1 MKDIELVSLS
11 GRISANESISVIT
24 ETIRANSISRLET
37 PDDSVDF
44 SEVEINNNAVDNS
57 GEISVLSNDFDD
69 KDDQYYPEG
78 GLEAYLVMFGS
89 FCGAIT
95 SLGMINSIGAVQAY
109 VSNHQLMNLKATTVS
124 WIFSIYLAIC
134 YSVGIIIGPIFDYKG
149 ARGLIIVATAL
160 TFIGLMAAA
169 NSTEIYQFILS
180 FICLGLGNGI
190 ALTPLIGVTN
200 HWFLRRRGFMTG
212 IVTSGGSVG
221 GLSMPLILRHAFK
234 VYDYV
239 WAIRIIAFY
248 CLALMLIACFL
259 VKARIFRTKVP
270 QEKTKFLIADTTKKV
285 MAILKKHS
293 DITFVFTGMG
303 AFCLELSLVLFLTYF
318 VTYAMAQG
326 FSEST
331 GYLLLTTWNTT
342 SIVGRLI
349 PSLGSD
355 FIGKYNVNILMTSAY
370 NLCIFVILLA
380 FGYKLSALY
389 AFAGIGGFFSGSIL
403 GLIPAC
409 LAQITKVSEFGERYG
424 ILNFIISFG
433 NLVGIPIGAAVI
445 DDGSIKNY
453 NYLIVLIGCLSTLGT
468 LFFYIARFTM
478 VGFKLNA
485 KV

>member
-1 MKDIELVSLS
+1 MKDIELVNIPS
-11 GRISANESISVIT
+11 RFSAEESISVIA
-24 ETIRANSISRLET
+24 ETVRSHSISRLNT
-37 PDDSVDF
+37 PNDSADF
-44 SEVEINNNAVDNS
+44 SDIVINNNGTGDS
-57 GEISVLSNDFDD
+57 LEISNDFDD

-109 VSNHQLMNLKATTVS
+109 VSTHQLMNLKATTVS
-124 WIFSIYLAIC
+124 WIFSIYLSIC

-149 ARGLIIVATAL
+149 ARGLIIIATAL
-160 TFIGLMAAA
+160 TFAGLMAAA
-169 NSTEIYQFILS
+169 NSTKIYQFILS

-221 GLSMPLILRHAFK
+221 GLAMPLILRHAFK
-234 VYDYV
+234 VYNYV
-239 WAIRIIAFY
+239 WAIRIIAFF
-248 CLALMLIACFL
+248 CLALLLIACVL
-259 VKARIFRTKVP
+259 VKARIFRVKPPKSDTKP
-270 QEKTKFLIADTTKKV
+270 LMAENLKKV
-285 MAILKKHS
+285 MRIVKKHS
-293 DITFVFTGMG
+293 DKTFIFTAIGS
-303 AFCLELSLVLFLTYF
+303 FCLELGLVLFLTYF

-326 FSEST
+326 YSEST

-355 FIGKYNVNILMTSAY
+355 FIGKFNVNILMTFAY
-370 NLCIFVILLA
+370 NLCIFIILLG
-380 FGYKLSALY
+380 FGYDLSALY

-403 GLIPAC
+403 GMIPAC

-424 ILNFIISFG
+424 ILNFVISFG

-445 DDGSIKNY
+445 DDGSVKNY

-468 LFFYIARFTM
+468 LFFYVARFSM
-478 VGFKLNA
+478 VGFKLNV